1 MMPLF
6 TKGKKFS
13 LMQCPQNEW
22 GRKQMERIPYASAVG
37 SLMYAQTWKE
47 FLLLLMNNCVLYS
60 CGHICYS
67 WNLIKDHLF
76 HYAAVPWPQIRQ
88 LGLLCIIFTH
98 HANQTYYRKFQS
110 DSRERARR
118 LAVSVLVILS
128 HCSTWVCDRWNLQI
142 CFHWNRENSRLLSM
156 YKRHYLVLILNS

>member
-1 MMPLF
+1 MFFWLF
-6 TKGKKFS
+6 QIS
-13 LMQCPQNEW
+13 
-22 GRKQMERIPYASAVG
+22 
-37 SLMYAQTWKE
+37 
-47 FLLLLMNNCVLYS
+47 FLNNCVLYS

-76 HYAAVPWPQIRQ
+76 HYAAMPWPQIRQ

-156 YKRHYLVLILNS
+156 YKRHYLVWSWILNPWEFLNAEESWAIYKTKPNFIMIITMRQTRSCAIFGWVN